1 MTQHDTNMPDDQQAL
16 SQPGRS
22 YAQSL
27 DYLYGRINYERLSKP
42 SPQHPMKLARMQ
54 ALLAEMGDPQA
65 SLKIVHIGG
74 TKGKGSTASMVAAIA
89 TQAGLR
95 CGLYTSPHLESL
107 EERFRVDGEPAT
119 QQQMV
124 SLIDCVRTA
133 ADAIRHRGEGDAT
146 FFELTTAVAIE
157 HFRRSGCEVAVLE
170 VGLGG
175 RLDST
180 NVCSP
185 EVTAITSIG
194 LDHQNLLGDT
204 VQQIATEKAGIIK
217 PGVPVVSG
225 VLNPDAAEVIRR
237 IAAQRQAPL
246 LQLDRD
252 FSVRRDPPSAS
263 AALACFDFQPSPTA
277 PLPLRQHAA
286 CPLAM
291 AGLHQAH
298 NAAVALAIA
307 DCWNL
312 NAPESLQFPESACR
326 QALATVSVP
335 GRIEFFPGKP
345 IVILDTAHNRDS
357 VEALAAVLA
366 ERFESQNVVAVFGT
380 SHDKD
385 VREMLPILARNV
397 KQIVLTRY
405 RTNPRWY
412 PPQDLAAIASEVVGQ
427 SWEVVENSHDAL
439 QVARHRAGDAGVV
452 VICGSFFLAA
462 ELRRS
467 LVDND

>member
-16 SQPGRS
+16 SQDGWS
-22 YAQSL
+22 YGQSL

-42 SPQHPMKLARMQ
+42 SPGNPMKLNRMH
-54 ALLAEMGDPQA
+54 ALLAAMGDPQA

-89 TQAGLR
+89 TQAGQR

-107 EERFRVDGEPAT
+107 EERFRVDGQPAT
-119 QQQMV
+119 QSQLI
-124 SLIDCVRTA
+124 SLIQSVRQA
-133 ADAIRHRGEGDAT
+133 AETIRRQGEGEAT
-146 FFELTTAVAIE
+146 FFELTTAMAIE
-157 HFRRSGCEVAVLE
+157 HFRRDGCEVAVLE

-175 RLDST
+175 RLDCT
-180 NVCSP
+180 NICSP

-204 VQQIATEKAGIIK
+204 VEEIAAEKAGIIK

-225 VLNPDAAEVIRR
+225 VRDPAAAAVIQQ
-237 IAAQRQAPL
+237 IADERQAPL
-246 LQLDRD
+246 LQIDRD
-252 FSVRRDPPSAS
+252 YHVQRESVAGNNAS
-263 AALACFDFQPSPTA
+263 RFDFLPSEST
-277 PLPLRQHAA
+277 PLPLKRRTAW
-286 CPLAM
+286 PLAL
-291 AGLHQAH
+291 AGIHQAR
-298 NAAVALAIA
+298 NAAVALAIT

-312 NAPESLQFPESACR
+312 KTQSLQWPEQACR
-326 QALATVSVP
+326 EALATLSVP
-335 GRIEFFPGKP
+335 GRIEFFPGEP
-345 IVILDTAHNRDS
+345 LVILDTAHNRDS
-357 VEALAAVLA
+357 VEALADVLA

-385 VREMLPILARNV
+385 ASEMLTILARNV

-412 PPQDLAAIASEVVGQ
+412 PPQDLAAIASQVAGQ

-439 QVARHRAGDAGVV
+439 QVARHRAGPAGVV
-452 VICGSFFLAA
+452 VVCGSFFLAA

-467 LVDND
+467 LVERS